1 MDEVGSVNLFVSE
14 GAGLDTIV
22 AEIEASGE
30 EVARDPFGHVK
41 IDKINPGAWFASKFA
56 ERLGAREGDGA
67 EVRLLLPGR
76 GRQRSAT
83 WT

>member
-1 MDEVGSVNLFVSE
+1 MDEVGSVNLFLSE

-22 AEIEASGE
+22 AEMESSGE

-41 IDKINPGAWFASKFA
+41 IDKINPGDWFASKFA
-56 ERLGAREGDGA
+56 ERLGRAEGDGA
-67 EVRLLLPGR
+67 EVRLLLPVG